1 MNLPHSGGPPA
12 GQRSRT
18 FRPANHTRD
27 AQGGDWSSPEGQDR
41 GERPS
46 APVRLSRLRD
56 GGCRTG
62 PDAERSAPVTPTGA
76 AGAGAR
82 GWSRRRSAGPR
93 RRRPPDRS
101 GRSAQISSTV
111 MPRIVGAPPIRLGST
126 VIRSNVT
133 PRSYGGQVGNPSV
146 KPRAEYVPKF
156 GPPKPGGRSAQITGG
171 VDRHRASP

>member
-1 MNLPHSGGPPA
+1 MNLPHSGGSPA

-41 GERPS
+41 GKRPS
-46 APVRLSRLRD
+46 APGRLSRVRD
-56 GGCRTG
+56 GGWRTG

-82 GWSRRRSAGPR
+82 GRSRRRSAGPR
-93 RRRPPDRS
+93 RRRPADRS

-111 MPRIVGAPPIRLGST
+111 MLSATMDTAVATGMPSPRIVGAPPIRLGST
-126 VIRSNVT
+126 VIRSNIT
-133 PRSYGGQVGNPSV
+133 PRSYGGQVGNPSI
-146 KPRAEYVPKF
+146 KPRSEYVPKF
-156 GPPKPGGRSAQITGG
+156 GPAEAGG
-171 VDRHRASP
+171 